1 MIFDFF
7 SKQSKHTHTHTRQ
20 EGRGFFS
27 HIHNNFEARTSVSKK
42 INAVLVALINIYF
55 DSIFFKIFDLLDS
68 IRYFFFFCFR
78 GVNSYLMTSSIK
90 QRCEIRISHLF
101 TCSSWDRWYFSIDS
115 FQFFEFYEL
124 NPWEIMMS
132 RRIVSG

>member
-1 MIFDFF
+1 MHHRGIEMIIIKRTFVSVCDDDIVCFIELITSSLELMNTFVKIISKMKWF
-7 SKQSKHTHTHTRQ
+7 SISSRNNLNTHTHTRQ

-68 IRYFFFFCFR
+68 IRYFFFCFR

-90 QRCEIRISHLF
+90 
-101 TCSSWDRWYFSIDS
+101 
-115 FQFFEFYEL
+115 
-124 NPWEIMMS
+124 
-132 RRIVSG
+132 